1 MRHTGVMLSIPGRY
15 RLLGIALAVLGCG
28 LVVHGFV
35 RLYSIHIAATA
46 WVFNWEV
53 SSGALLMM
61 VGAILL
67 ARKSVAPI
75 PVSEMRNR
83 KKVLLALTI
92 AITALGGVVLL
103 ANLR

>member
-1 MRHTGVMLSIPGRY
+1 MLSIPGRY

-35 RLYSIHIAATA
+35 RFYSIHIAATA
-46 WVFNWEV
+46 GVFNWEV

-67 ARKSVAPI
+67 ARKSVAAI

>member
-1 MRHTGVMLSIPGRY
+1 MLSIPGRY